1 VVSFCRIRF
10 PSHHFSPER
19 NFPLNTAGFQSLDD
33 GFHDT
38 LGIEQLGGK
47 AFLVSMLLVLLC
59 SVHPMPAVAKPL
71 LDAGVA
77 PARYFLS
84 GLLDCR
90 GLAD

>member
-47 AFLVSMLLVLLC
+47 AFLV
-59 SVHPMPAVAKPL
+59 H
-71 LDAGVA
+71 
-77 PARYFLS
+77 LS
-84 GLLDCR
+84 F
-90 GLAD
+90 